1 MKKLLLVLAALA
13 VVVVAALF
21 WVGSNLDGIVKKA
34 VVATGPKITQTT
46 VTLDGVI
53 PITLIEQY
61 NGFGRSVCLS

>member
-34 VVATGPKITQTT
+34 VVATGPS
-46 VTLDGVI
+46 D
-53 PITLIEQY
+53 
-61 NGFGRSVCLS
+61 